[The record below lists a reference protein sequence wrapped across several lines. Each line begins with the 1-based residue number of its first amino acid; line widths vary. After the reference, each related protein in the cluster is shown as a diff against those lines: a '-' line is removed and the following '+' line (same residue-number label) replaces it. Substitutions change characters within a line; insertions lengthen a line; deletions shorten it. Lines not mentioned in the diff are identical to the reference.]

1 MRRPPCMR
9 FRAAW
14 LLVVMALSALP
25 ARGGEQPAVDSPPGA
40 PAAGWR
46 ALATPPVTPRTGSTT
61 AWTGEEALFLG
72 GTTKRLCPPAASC
85 VEPARTARDGA
96 AYNPSDGTWR
106 RTAPAPVELP
116 GYGHAPIVGDDVF
129 QLIDDEL
136 QVYDASADAW
146 RTEPGSPGP
155 ADGAWSLHGA
165 GARLVALRQQQRD
178 QYFADQVYDPST
190 GKWAP
195 LPKDR
200 LVPSFGRDVTWS
212 PHATHADGE
221 ARGGPARFPTG
232 DLAAPRCN
240 LRRGRRD
247 VAKAACVRSARR
259 RRLRL
264 DGAMAGRPHSRRRRR
279 RRGQPLRTDRAYG
292 GTIAL
297 PSGDWWLLTDPP
309 QENSGGW
316 PLYAAGQSRT
326 AIAGAD
332 RDCRLALRRRTGL
345 VDRG

>member
-25 ARGGEQPAVDSPPGA
+25 PRGGEQPAVDSPPGA
-40 PAAGWR
+40 SAAGWR

-146 RTEPGSPGP
+146 RTEPGSPG
-155 ADGAWSLHGA
+155 GRS
-165 GARLVALRQQQRD
+165 LVA
-178 QYFADQVYDPST
+178 
-190 GKWAP
+190 
-195 LPKDR
+195 
-200 LVPSFGRDVTWS
+200 
-212 PHATHADGE
+212 
-221 ARGGPARFPTG
+221 ARGWRQTRCPPTAATGPVLRRPGLRPEHRQVGAVAEGPAR
-232 DLAAPRCN
+232 A
-240 LRRGRRD
+240 
-247 VAKAACVRSARR
+247 V
-259 RRLRL
+259 
-264 DGAMAGRPHSRRRRR
+264 
-279 RRGQPLRTDRAYG
+279 LRTGRH
-292 GTIAL
+292 L
-297 PSGDWWLLTDPP
+297 V
-309 QENSGGW
+309 
-316 PLYAAGQSRT
+316 AA
-326 AIAGAD
+326 
-332 RDCRLALRRRTGL
+332 RDSC
-345 VDRG
+345 